1 MLVCFFLVKTY
12 ITQIIVILPLFS
24 YTQPGMKKLVI
35 AEKPSVGRE
44 IAKTLNLRDR
54 GNGYIEGPDY
64 IVTWALGH
72 LVELAQPSHYS
83 ERYKR
88 WSLNDLPML
97 PEKLDEEVIEETKEQ
112 FFVIKELLSRPDV
125 ESVVIATDAGREGEL
140 VARWILKEAS
150 YEGKCERLWIS
161 SQTERAI
168 LEGFASLKD
177 AADYDNLYYA
187 AECRAAADWYVGMN
201 VTRALTCFYEFRTF
215 QRLIL
220 SRGELNQVPG

>member
-1 MLVCFFLVKTY
+1 
-12 ITQIIVILPLFS
+12 
-24 YTQPGMKKLVI
+24 MKKLVI

-97 PEKLDEEVIEETKEQ
+97 PEKLDEEVIEETKDQ
-112 FFVIKELLSRPDV
+112 FFVIRDLLSRPDV

-140 VARWILKEAS
+140 VARWILKEKGDS
-150 YEGKCERLWIS
+150 
-161 SQTERAI
+161 
-168 LEGFASLKD
+168 
-177 AADYDNLYYA
+177 
-187 AECRAAADWYVGMN
+187 
-201 VTRALTCFYEFRTF
+201 
-215 QRLIL
+215 
-220 SRGELNQVPG
+220 